1 LLRFHLELFRT
12 KNDEKGVADTL
23 EKLLAIGSGSAAND
37 PAAATLAK
45 LKLDQ
50 ALVALDKKDYAKVQA
65 DIKSA
70 AGQLT
75 DPKDQAQALLILADA
90 KAGIARVGAG
100 DAPAAWQDA
109 ALAYM
114 RVVAHFKDNP
124 APPLAIPVSQ
134 ALLKTAQIEERLKD
148 PQAARQLYQ
157 EVATTYPQTTAAAE
171 ARTALTRLQP
181 KP

>member
-1 LLRFHLELFRT
+1 LLRFQLDLYRA
-12 KNDEKGVADTL
+12 KKDEKGVADTM
-23 EKLLAIGSGSAAND
+23 EKLLAIGGPSAAND
-37 PAAATLAK
+37 PAAAATLAK

-50 ALVALDKKDYAKVQA
+50 ALVALDKKDYAKVQS
-65 DIKSA
+65 DIRSA
-70 AGQLT
+70 APQLS

-90 KAGIARVGAG
+90 QAGIARTG
-100 DAPAAWQDA
+100 DSPAAWQDA

-134 ALLKTAQIEERLKD
+134 ALLKTAQIEEKLKD
-148 PQAARQLYQ
+148 PQAAQQLYQ

-171 ARTALTRLQP
+171 ARTALARLQP